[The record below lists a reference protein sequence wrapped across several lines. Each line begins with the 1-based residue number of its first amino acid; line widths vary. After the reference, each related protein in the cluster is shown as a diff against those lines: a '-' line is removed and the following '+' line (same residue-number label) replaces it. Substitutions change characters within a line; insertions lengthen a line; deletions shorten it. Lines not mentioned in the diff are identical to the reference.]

1 MRHNNQA
8 IILLLCAEI
17 FKSLYSHY
25 NKMKYTLIILAVCFS
40 LLDALAQE
48 KGSKYLFPEF
58 TDSYVYYK
66 DGRVFQVP
74 TNYDLFG
81 NKFIFID
88 KDNEPKEFSE
98 PDMIVSVKVGSRTFI
113 PTSGS
118 EAAELIQ
125 QGTPKILVQYIGDK
139 RIKKDL
145 TFGGKTETASVD
157 NYSNLI
163 YGTGENE
170 KNAVLAKIDYQF
182 YIEKDKRLKRFS
194 TEKQFLKI
202 FPKQKEQIKQ
212 YINDNKVDF
221 DSIDQIVK
229 LCNYAFSIKD
239 R

>member
-1 MRHNNQA
+1 
-8 IILLLCAEI
+8 
-17 FKSLYSHY
+17 
-25 NKMKYTLIILAVCFS
+25 MKYTLILLAICFG
-40 LLDALAQE
+40 LLDGLAQE
-48 KGSKYLFPEF
+48 KGSQYLFPKF

-66 DGRVFQVP
+66 DGRVFQVS

-81 NKFIFID
+81 NKFVFID
-88 KDNEPKEFSE
+88 KDKKQKEFLE
-98 PDMIVSVKVGSRTFI
+98 PNMIVSIKAGTRTFI

-118 EAAELIQ
+118 ESAEIIQDDPRILI
-125 QGTPKILVQYIGDK
+125 QYIGDK

-145 TFGGKTETASVD
+145 TMGGKTETASVES
-157 NYSNLI
+157 YSNLI

-194 TEKQFLKI
+194 TEKQFIKI

-212 YINDNKVDF
+212 YFNENKIDF
-221 DSIDQIVK
+221 DSIEQVVK
-229 LCNYAFSIKD
+229 LCNYAFSVKD

>member
-1 MRHNNQA
+1 
-8 IILLLCAEI
+8 
-17 FKSLYSHY
+17 
-25 NKMKYTLIILAVCFS
+25 MKYTLILFAILFGLSGVF
-40 LLDALAQE
+40 AQD
-48 KGSKYLFPEF
+48 KHSPYLFSEF

-74 TNYDLFG
+74 ANYDLLD
-81 NKFIFID
+81 NKFVFID
-88 KDNEPKEFSE
+88 KDNEQKEFSE
-98 PDMIVSVKVGSRTFI
+98 PDRIVSIKVGTRTFI

-118 EAAELIQ
+118 EAAEIIQ
-125 QGTPKILVQYIGDK
+125 DDPRILVQYIGDK

-157 NYSNLI
+157 SYSNLI
-163 YGTGENE
+163 YGTGEDE

-182 YIEKDKRLKRFS
+182 YIENDKRLKEFS

-212 YINDNKVDF
+212 YINENKIDF
-221 DSIDQIVK
+221 DSIEQVVK
-229 LCNYAFSIKD
+229 LCNYVFSVKD

>member
-1 MRHNNQA
+1 
-8 IILLLCAEI
+8 
-17 FKSLYSHY
+17 
-25 NKMKYTLIILAVCFS
+25 MKYTLILLAICFGIL
-40 LLDALAQE
+40 DGLAQE
-48 KGSKYLFPEF
+48 KGAHYLFPEF

-81 NKFIFID
+81 NKFVFID
-88 KDNEPKEFSE
+88 KDKEQKEFSE
-98 PDMIVSVKVGSRTFI
+98 PNMIVSIKAGIRTFI

-118 EAAELIQ
+118 EVAEIIQ
-125 QGTPKILVQYIGDK
+125 DDPRILVQYIGDK

-145 TFGGKTETASVD
+145 TMGGKTETASVEG
-157 NYSNLI
+157 YSNLI
-163 YGTGENE
+163 YGTGDNE
-170 KNAVLAKIDYQF
+170 QNTVLAKIDYQF

-212 YINDNKVDF
+212 YINENKVDF
-221 DSIDQIVK
+221 SSIDQVVK
-229 LCNYAFSIKD
+229 LCNCVFSVKD